1 MISIH
6 PQYIK
11 DINGKKSL
19 VILPAKEFAAI
30 IEGLEDIKI
39 YDEAKKE
46 DKGERIL
53 FYDYLKH
60 RNQKGR
66 LYCFLI
72 QNSTKQLD
80 KLSDLIAKPILVAI
94 SKLATNLRP
103 AGCKK
108 LKGRDGF
115 RLRVGNYRIL
125 YDIYDTELVVDVIA
139 LGHRKEVY
147 R

>member
-1 MISIH
+1 MADYIISLS
-6 PQYIK
+6 
-11 DINGKKSL
+11 KK
-19 VILPAKEFAAI
+19 A
-30 IEGLEDIKI
+30 
-39 YDEAKKE
+39 
-46 DKGERIL
+46 
-53 FYDYLKH
+53 
-60 RNQKGR
+60 Q
-66 LYCFLI
+66 
-72 QNSTKQLD
+72 KQLD
-80 KLSDLIAKPILVAI
+80 KLSDLIAEPILDAI
-94 SKLATNLRP
+94 ANLATNPRP